1 MSSYIDTMM
10 SLTVFG
16 VELDFLLQREAVNGE
31 VQPGAIPSVLDRL
44 IREVEA
50 ILDFVDNGGVALVSP
65 SQRYQGASHW

>member
-1 MSSYIDTMM
+1 MASYIDTMM

-50 ILDFVDNGGVALVSP
+50 RGLAEVGICMYFACFLCHPL
-65 SQRYQGASHW
+65 SH

>member
-1 MSSYIDTMM
+1 MASYIDTMM

-50 ILDFVDNGGVALVSP
+50 RGLAEVAICM
-65 SQRYQGASHW
+65 YFA